1 MLDKSTT
8 YHKSPKGAEAIAT
21 RHGGLT
27 PRQRSMLIL
36 VNGRRSCEELAQLGD
51 VLGDPERLLEQLE
64 ESGYIE
70 RGDPRPG
77 PPSAP
82 ASLLPVWGS
91 SGFGPISNPAPLGS
105 GDSSYPGF
113 SADTGDHEVPLGQA
127 QRFAVERLKDML
139 GPAAD
144 DLCVPLQAATTAP
157 EFTAAVRTTESILR
171 AMVGPELAT
180 QYTRE
185 VESQRVL

>member
-1 MLDKSTT
+1 MLDKSAT
-8 YHKSPKGAEAIAT
+8 YHKSPRGAEAIAT
-21 RHGGLT
+21 RHGELT

-36 VNGRRSCEELAQLGD
+36 INGRRSYDELAQLGQM
-51 VLGDPERLLEQLE
+51 LGDPERLMEQLE
-64 ESGYIE
+64 QSGFIE
-70 RGDPRPG
+70 PGEPRPG

-82 ASLLPVWGS
+82 APLLPVWGH
-91 SGFGPISNPAPLGS
+91 SGWGQMSGPAPLGG

-113 SADTGDHEVPLGQA
+113 TADPIDHEVPLDQA
-127 QRFAVERLKDML
+127 QRFAVARLKDML

-144 DLCVPLQAATTAP
+144 DLCVKLQAATTAP
-157 EFTAAVRTTESILR
+157 EFTAAVRNTEAILR

-180 QYTRE
+180 QFTRE

>member
-1 MLDKSTT
+1 MLDKSATF
-8 YHKSPKGAEAIAT
+8 HKSPKGAEAIAA

-36 VNGRRSCEELAQLGD
+36 VNGRRSFDELAQLGQ
-51 VLGDPERLLEQLE
+51 VLGDPERLLEQLQE
-64 ESGYIE
+64 AGYIE
-70 RGDPRPG
+70 PGDARPG

-82 ASLLPVWGS
+82 APLLPVWGN
-91 SGFGPISNPAPLGS
+91 SGWGQSAPAPLGN

-113 SADTGDHEVPLGQA
+113 TAEAADQEVPLGQA

-144 DLCVPLQAATTAP
+144 DLCVHLQAATSAP
-157 EFTAAVRTTESILR
+157 EFTAAVRSTESVLR

-180 QYTRE
+180 QFTRE
-185 VESQRVL
+185 VESQRAL

>member
-1 MLDKSTT
+1 MLDKSAT

-21 RHGGLT
+21 RHGELT

-36 VNGRRSCEELAQLGD
+36 VNGRRSFGELAVLGKMLGDTESLLAQLA
-51 VLGDPERLLEQLE
+51 EA
-64 ESGYIE
+64 GYIE
-70 RGDPRPG
+70 PGDPRPG

-82 ASLLPVWGS
+82 APLLPVWGN
-91 SGFGPISNPAPLGS
+91 SGWGPVSGPAPLSS

-113 SADTGDHEVPLGQA
+113 NADAADHEVPLSQA

-144 DLCVPLQAATTAP
+144 DLCAPLEAATTAP
-157 EFTAAVRTTESILR
+157 EFSAAVRGTEAILR

-180 QYTRE
+180 QFLRE

>member
-1 MLDKSTT
+1 MLEKSAT

-21 RHGGLT
+21 RHGELT

-36 VNGRRSCEELAQLGD
+36 VNGRRSCDELAQLGH
-51 VLGDPERLLEQLE
+51 VLGEPERLLEQLE
-64 ESGYIE
+64 QSGYIE
-70 RGDPRPG
+70 PGDPRPG

-82 ASLLPVWGS
+82 AQLLPVWGN
-91 SGFGPISNPAPLGS
+91 SGFGQMSSPAPLS

-113 SADTGDHEVPLGQA
+113 TADPGDHEVPLGQA
-127 QRFAVERLKDML
+127 QRFAVDRLKDML

-144 DLCVPLQAATTAP
+144 DLCVRLEAATTAP
-157 EFTAAVRTTESILR
+157 EFTAAVRSTEAILR

-180 QYTRE
+180 QFTRE

>member
-1 MLDKSTT
+1 MLEKSAT

-21 RHGGLT
+21 RQGELT

-36 VNGRRSCEELAQLGD
+36 VNGRRSCAELAQLGQM
-51 VLGDPERLLEQLE
+51 LGDPELLLEQLAD
-64 ESGYIE
+64 SGFIE
-70 RGDPRPG
+70 TGDPRPG

-91 SGFGPISNPAPLGS
+91 SGWGQISNPVPLS
-105 GDSSYPGF
+105 TGDSSYPGF
-113 SADTGDHEVPLGQA
+113 AADLGDHEVPLSQA

-144 DLCVPLQAATTAP
+144 DLCVQLEAATTAP
-157 EFTAAVRTTESILR
+157 EFTAAVRSTESVLR
-171 AMVGPELAT
+171 DMVGPELAT
-180 QYTRE
+180 QFSRE